1 MTSTVPLS
9 PMMPAARANGIVRYA
24 SASAEYRSPPEITQ
38 MAKGMRRMR
47 VHIESFGKPRIS
59 RPLGTSQFY
68 LDISAIPRQR
78 SRVRPAGPLSPHG
91 RWWLYCGSFCGSPI
105 PARHGCTESLLRGEL
120 QERELGLRILV
131 LNEKIGPRQVTGSG
145 KRLSPEG
152 FVLGISGM
160 EEIVVLDS
168 VVAGGHSLHRPNR

>member
-1 MTSTVPLS
+1 MPLS

-47 VHIESFGKPRIS
+47 VHIESFGKPRTS
-59 RPLGTSQFY
+59 RPPGTSQFY
-68 LDISAIPRQR
+68 LDISARPSNMAREHSRSIPTTLEFACCLRFLLGHPLHGMS
-78 SRVRPAGPLSPHG
+78 SRRP
-91 RWWLYCGSFCGSPI
+91 
-105 PARHGCTESLLRGEL
+105 SLWVAIR
-120 QERELGLRILV
+120 GLRPLV
-131 LNEKIGPRQVTGSG
+131 LDEKIGPRQVTGNG

-152 FVLGISGM
+152 FVLRISGM

-168 VVAGGHSLHRPNR
+168 VIAGGHSLHRANR